1 MAKQKNNNNSNRP
14 RRDVAPPSPF
24 DQARD
29 EMFQHV
35 MQCGVIGADPAHQ
48 GEWFDETMSYLSE
61 RFHELTPTQI
71 TELRTLGERFAQP
84 AKGSTPPARPADAAS
99 AA

>member
-1 MAKQKNNNNSNRP
+1 MAKPKNNNSSSRP
-14 RRDVAPPSPF
+14 RRDVAPPTPF
-24 DQARD
+24 EQARD

-48 GEWFDETMSYLSE
+48 AEWFNETMSYLSE
-61 RFHELTPTQI
+61 RFHELAPAQI
-71 TELRTLGERFAQP
+71 AELRTLGERFAQP
-84 AKGSTPPARPADAAS
+84 AKGSQPARNEADAAS